1 MITVYAAG
9 VWDFC
14 HEGHVRL
21 FEYCR
26 NIGDLVIIGVNSD
39 KFTESYKK
47 ITPHENELKR
57 LDNIRKLGIADVVFI
72 LEDHESQ
79 SKYID
84 IFKPDVIVHGNDWKG
99 GSLQKQMNISD
110 EQIKNY
116 GIIFS
121 YPEYTAGIS
130 STKLRNELKN
140 EH

>member
-1 MITVYAAG
+1 MEMKTVYAAG

-26 NIGDLVIIGVNSD
+26 KIGDLVVIGVNSD

-47 ITPHENELKR
+47 VTPHENELKR

-84 IFKPDVIVHGNDWKG
+84 IFKPNVIVHGNDWKG

-110 EQIKNY
+110 EQIGKY
-116 GIIFS
+116 DIEFV

-130 STKLRNELKN
+130 STMLREKIKL
-140 EH
+140 